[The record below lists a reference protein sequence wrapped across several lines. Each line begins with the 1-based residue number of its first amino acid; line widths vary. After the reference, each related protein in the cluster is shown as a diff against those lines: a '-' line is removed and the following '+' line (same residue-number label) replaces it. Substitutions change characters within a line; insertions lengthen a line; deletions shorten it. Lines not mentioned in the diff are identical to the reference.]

1 MKIIEEAH
9 GLSVQRILA
18 HVLNQ
23 EDIRQKSVK
32 KSVVYAK
39 DQVTGR
45 SFSGPFYPRSDSD
58 TGSRRRSSC

>member
-23 EDIRQKSVK
+23 EDIRQKSDK
-32 KSVVYAK
+32 KERCLCK
-39 DQVTGR
+39 R
-45 SFSGPFYPRSDSD
+45 SSHWPQFSGPFYPRSDSD
-58 TGSRRRSSC
+58 TGFRR